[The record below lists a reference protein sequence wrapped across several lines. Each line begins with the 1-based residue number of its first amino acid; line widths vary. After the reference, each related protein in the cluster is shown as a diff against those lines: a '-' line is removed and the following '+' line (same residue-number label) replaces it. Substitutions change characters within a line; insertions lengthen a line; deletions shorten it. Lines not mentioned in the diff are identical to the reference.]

1 MQEEW
6 AKDPMWQGT
15 AGVRSLRINHDSFN
29 EGNPVKKRVGGAREG
44 MQFSVDD
51 PYSGQARGLDS
62 YSDLGIASS
71 TDQTFQKVRLTSLPN
86 PNPNPN
92 PGPNPNP
99 DP

>member
-71 TDQTFQKVRLTSLPN
+71 TDQTFQKVRLTLTLTPN
-86 PNPNPN
+86 
-92 PGPNPNP
+92 
-99 DP
+99 